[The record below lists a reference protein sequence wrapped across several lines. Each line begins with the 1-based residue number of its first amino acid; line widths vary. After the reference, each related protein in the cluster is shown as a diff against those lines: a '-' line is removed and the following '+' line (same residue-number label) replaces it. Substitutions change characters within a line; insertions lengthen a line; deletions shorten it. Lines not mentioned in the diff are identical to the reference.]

1 MNFKPMQKL
10 NQNKPSL
17 NDVKFIKMTI
27 LFPEHSSATEKVVLD
42 NLDDII
48 YGLTQSNKQSKK
60 FFSIEESEASNEI
73 VKEFYSVYGNWE
85 VHSETD
91 GESVSIK
98 DLIQS
103 CKPKAVRKKKT

>member
-1 MNFKPMQKL
+1 MNFKPMQKSQ
-10 NQNKPSL
+10 QNKPDIK
-17 NDVKFIKMTI
+17 DVKFIKITI
-27 LFPEHSSATEKVVLD
+27 LFPEHSSATEKFVLD
-42 NLDDII
+42 NIDDII
-48 YGLTQSNKQSKK
+48 YGLTQSDKQSKK

-85 VHSETD
+85 VHSEHD